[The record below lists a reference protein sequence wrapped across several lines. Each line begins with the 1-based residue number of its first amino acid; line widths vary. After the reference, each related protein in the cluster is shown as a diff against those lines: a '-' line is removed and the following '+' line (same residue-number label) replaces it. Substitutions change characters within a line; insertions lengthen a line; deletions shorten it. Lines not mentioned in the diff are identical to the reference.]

1 MVKETKNSAL
11 TTAQAFYHQS
21 IVALDKC
28 FEMGKGDCIYLEKD
42 GDISLITEGE
52 NTGSQIEI
60 KDVAAALTDHHE
72 SFWKTLKNWL
82 APEFNHEQY
91 NHLILHTTQ
100 LFGKTTKLAK
110 WNDSSPQDRLKILQD
125 IYSPNSS
132 TSEIA
137 RMQADVMNKRDD
149 ALLQVIGKITLF
161 TEAESKEDI
170 LNRIKKR
177 NLSGIPDNN
186 QDTFLQGLIGFIY
199 NLGNK
204 ESWRISYGEFKAKC
218 EDLTSNLCRKE
229 FTFPDFQGLI
239 ATEQDV
245 AKNVTKKFVSKIQDI
260 NYTEVIPEAVGNW
273 LEFTKSLNEDL
284 DNSPVYKE
292 KTKSYQAQL
301 ISQYKARYRTAQI
314 RSEDPRILYNEITGN
329 TPQAINNYTPHVAY
343 RNGVMH
349 DAMDSNDDLK
359 WDTTK

>member
-42 GDISLITEGE
+42 GDISFITEGE
-52 NTGSQIEI
+52 NTGSQIEV

-82 APEFNHEQY
+82 APEFHHKKY
-91 NHLILHTTQ
+91 NYLILYTTQ
-100 LFGKTTKLAK
+100 LFGKTTKLVK
-110 WNDSSPQDRLKILQD
+110 WNESNPQKRLEILRDICSS
-125 IYSPNSS
+125 SSS

-137 RMQADVMNKRDD
+137 KLQADIMSKGDTI
-149 ALLQVIGKITLF
+149 LLQVIEKMTLF
-161 TEAESKEDI
+161 TEAESKEEI

-177 NLSGIPDNN
+177 YIQGIPSNN
-186 QDTFLQGLIGFIY
+186 KNQCLKGLIGFIY
-199 NLGNK
+199 SMANK
-204 ESWRISYGEFKAKC
+204 DCWQISYENFK
-218 EDLTSNLCRKE
+218 EEMLELTSKLCRKE
-229 FTFPDFQGLI
+229 FTFPDFKGLI
-239 ATEQDV
+239 ATEQEV
-245 AKNVTKKFVSKIQDI
+245 AKNVTKKFVSKIQNI

-284 DNSPVYKE
+284 DNSPVYRE
-292 KTKSYQAQL
+292 KTNEYQKELIFTYKTTYRKAKRNSTNPCDLYDDIIGSAPLLIGSY
-301 ISQYKARYRTAQI
+301 R
-314 RSEDPRILYNEITGN
+314 
-329 TPQAINNYTPHVAY
+329 PHIAY
-343 RNGVMH
+343 RNGVIH